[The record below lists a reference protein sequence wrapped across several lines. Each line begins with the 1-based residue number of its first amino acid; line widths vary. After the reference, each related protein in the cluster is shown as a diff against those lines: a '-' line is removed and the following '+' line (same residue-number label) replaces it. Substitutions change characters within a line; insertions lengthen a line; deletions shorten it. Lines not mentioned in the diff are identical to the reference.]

1 MVGGVGGCPVG
12 AGARGLE
19 REVAEEAVLG
29 EGVSDADIAH
39 RAGCGGD
46 GDQSL
51 MMLLFLFNTRNILH
65 CGGKRM
71 ALPGDDQRWGLGGG
85 RGLSEGIGHD

>member
-1 MVGGVGGCPVG
+1 MGVGGCPVG

-29 EGVSDADIAH
+29 EGVSDTDVAH

-65 CGGKRM
+65 CRV
-71 ALPGDDQRWGLGGG
+71 
-85 RGLSEGIGHD
+85 GIGWSLWFVGRDPGQLRSEMRS

>member
-1 MVGGVGGCPVG
+1 
-12 AGARGLE
+12 
-19 REVAEEAVLG
+19 
-29 EGVSDADIAH
+29 
-39 RAGCGGD
+39 
-46 GDQSL
+46 

-85 RGLSEGIGHD
+85 RGLSEGIRDNCGAK